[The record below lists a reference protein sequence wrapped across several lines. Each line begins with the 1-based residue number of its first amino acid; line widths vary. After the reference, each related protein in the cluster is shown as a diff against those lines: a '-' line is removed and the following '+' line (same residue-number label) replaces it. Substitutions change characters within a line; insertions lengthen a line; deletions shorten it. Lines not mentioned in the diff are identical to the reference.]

1 MKNNFNP
8 QCITYSQMNMIINSR
23 VYFRRL
29 VTWTRAYLLS
39 RYLGIGTAE
48 ELFGRLYLESLD
60 LGNMLEIVFGS
71 ELANQDAQLASQ
83 YAIGLRDLI
92 TAQLSGDMEGVA
104 THIKELY
111 QNASDRAAFGAEINP
126 YWNKDE
132 LTRLLNNYI
141 QYTLEEANALTS
153 GDYSKESEPYERLT
167 ALTEE
172 LGDFIAQG
180 LYEYITSG
188 TQSAANP
195 QSLCECITYD
205 QLNAIY
211 RIRMFWYE
219 LVSLIRNYMISRY
232 KNLGEPAEEFF
243 YNELMQVAVNFTNAL
258 RKIFGDKVPENYIQ
272 LFYTYLELIDAF
284 ITAQMVGN
292 TDEINRITQLLYQNA
307 DQRAAAI
314 SSMNPF
320 WDETVWK
327 NKIYT
332 NLRSTIEESTTFLS
346 GDYARNID
354 IFNTLLT
361 QAESTGIYFTQGLLK
376 YLNKQCQGS

>member
-1 MKNNFNP
+1 MNLIFNTR
-8 QCITYSQMNMIINSR
+8 I
-23 VYFRRL
+23 YFRRL

-92 TAQLSGDMEGVA
+92 TAQLAGDTAGVDK
-104 THIKELY
+104 HVKELY
-111 QNASDRAAFGAEINP
+111 QNAADRAAFGAKINP
-126 YWNKDE
+126 YWDKDE

-153 GDYSKESEPYERLT
+153 GDYTKESEPYERLT

-188 TQSAANP
+188 TQSAPNP
-195 QSLCECITYD
+195 QSRCECITSD
-205 QLNAIY
+205 QLNSIY

-219 LVSLIRNYMISRY
+219 LVSLIRNFMISRY
-232 KNLGEPAEEFF
+232 KNLGKPAEEFF
-243 YNELMQVAVNFTNAL
+243 YNELKRATVNYTNAL
-258 RKIFGDKVPENYIQ
+258 RKIFGDKVPQDYIQ
-272 LFYTYLELIDAF
+272 LFYTYFELIDAF
-284 ITAQMVGN
+284 VTAQMVGN
-292 TDEINRITQLLYQNA
+292 TDEIDRITKLLYQNA

-314 SSMNPF
+314 SAMNPF
-320 WDETVWK
+320 WDQTVWK
-327 NKIYT
+327 DKLYN
-332 NLRSTIEESTTFLS
+332 NLRSTIDESTTFLS

-354 IFNTLLT
+354 IFNTLLN
-361 QAESTGIYFTQGLLK
+361 QAESTGNYFTQGLLK
-376 YLNKQCQGS
+376 YLYQQCQQS

>member
-1 MKNNFNP
+1 
-8 QCITYSQMNMIINSR
+8 MNMIINSR

>member
-1 MKNNFNP
+1 
-8 QCITYSQMNMIINSR
+8 
-23 VYFRRL
+23 
-29 VTWTRAYLLS
+29 
-39 RYLGIGTAE
+39 
-48 ELFGRLYLESLD
+48 
-60 LGNMLEIVFGS
+60 MLEIVFGS

-83 YAIGLRDLI
+83 YAIGLRELI

-104 THIKELY
+104 KHVKELY

-172 LGDFIAQG
+172 LGDFFAQG

-188 TQSAANP
+188 TQNTANP
-195 QSLCECITYD
+195 QSPCECITYD

-211 RIRMFWYE
+211 RIRMLWYE
-219 LVSLIRNYMISRY
+219 YVSLIRNYMIARY
-232 KNLGEPAEEFF
+232 KILGEPAEEFF
-243 YNELMQVAVNFTNAL
+243 YNELKRVAVNYTNAL
-258 RKIFGDKVPENYIQ
+258 RKIFGDKLPKDYTQ
-272 LFYTYLELIDAF
+272 LFYTYFELIDAF
-284 ITAQMVGN
+284 ISAQMVGN

-314 SSMNPF
+314 SSLNPF
-320 WDETVWK
+320 WDEAVWK
-327 NKIYT
+327 NKLYA
-332 NLRSTIEESTTFLS
+332 NLRSTIDESTTFLS
-346 GDYARNID
+346 GDYPRNID
-354 IFNTLLT
+354 IFNTLLS
-361 QAESTGIYFTQGLLK
+361 QAESTGIYFTQGLIK
-376 YLNKQCQGS
+376 YLNKQCLI